1 MRVVDAFCGTGGWS
15 AGAIAAGCTPIL
27 GIDSDEKP
35 LRLWA
40 TNCPDGR
47 AACAAIGTTDAV
59 DWPVA
64 DADVHVHL
72 SPPCTSLSK
81 ARAGS
86 ATATSVAA
94 ALDAVRWCLDL
105 VLAKGYAS
113 FSLENVATPAVQ
125 ALVAEYTQRHPD
137 RIAAV
142 VLDAAD
148 YSTASNRVRLIVST
162 PGVIRRLK
170 EMPVKRV
177 SVADAFAA
185 AAELPLPAEFLK
197 SNTSNRDGTPCVR
210 SVQQP
215 SFCVTA
221 SHPHVWCDRAG
232 VTVRCLTPSESAVLM
247 GFPRSWRL
255 PLGSRV
261 GMRAVG
267 NAVRCPPPQHT
278 TMHTATHATP
288 HAAPHERPTR
298 QPRRCRR
305 RWPPPS

>member
-1 MRVVDAFCGTGGWS
+1 MRVVDAFAGTGGWS
-15 AGAIAAGCTPIL
+15 AGAIAAGCKPIL
-27 GIDSDEKP
+27 GVDCDEKP

-40 TNCPDGR
+40 TNCTPHGGR
-47 AACAAIGTTDAV
+47 AACVTIGTDAV
-59 DWPVA
+59 EWPAA

-86 ATATSVAA
+86 ATAASVTA
-94 ALDAVRWCLDL
+94 ALDTVRWCLDL

-113 FSLENVATPAVQ
+113 FSLENVATPAIQ

-137 RIAAV
+137 RIASV

-148 YSTASNRVRLIVST
+148 YSTASNRVRLIVSI
-162 PGVIRRLK
+162 PGVVRRLK
-170 EMPVKRV
+170 EMPVQRV
-177 SVADAFAA
+177 SVRDAFAT
-185 AAELPLPAEFLK
+185 AEMPLPAEYLK
-197 SNTSNRDGTPCVR
+197 SNTSNRDGSPCVR

-215 SFCVTA
+215 AFCVTA

-232 VTVRCLTPSESAVLM
+232 VTLRCLTVAESSVLV

-261 GMRAVG
+261 GTMAVG
-267 NAVRCPPPQHT
+267 NAVRCP
-278 TMHTATHATP
+278 
-288 HAAPHERPTR
+288 HAACHAHHHARAPRTPPPHERRAR
-298 QPRRCRR
+298 QSRRCRR